1 MSVLSIVVAQY
12 HMDLIQIRQQH
23 ERVVEWRDDRALGID
38 TQPCI
43 SSWSKRAHL
52 TSAQDWISSYAAI
65 DSHQDQYRNYISA
78 IYNTAH
84 IKYTHRLQWVI
95 Y

>member
-43 SSWSKRAHL
+43 SS
-52 TSAQDWISSYAAI
+52 
-65 DSHQDQYRNYISA
+65 
-78 IYNTAH
+78 
-84 IKYTHRLQWVI
+84 
-95 Y
+95 